1 MSRRL
6 GLLALVMAAVLGAP
20 RSSLAQERPE
30 DTIRDAREEAEAN
43 QQAQANLA
51 GELDVLE
58 AEEAELLQALITIN
72 ERVEAQEIRVTEAQ
86 AELDRIRDE
95 IGTLLDNV
103 ILTRQ
108 RSEIVRQQTVARV
121 VRTYTQP
128 DEPLSSALLNSSS
141 VHDGTRRQVLLRFAT
156 LSDVDLRDELRAV
169 DDDLLTLEAAAE
181 TAEAQAI
188 EQESVLADELVDLEG
203 AQAVQERLRTALSDQ
218 IATIEDELA
227 EMERQE
233 RQLATIIRQAQAEIR
248 ARDAREAAERARTAP
263 PDLRNRSPEGF
274 ILPTGGWITSGFGPR
289 RHPILGGVRN
299 HAGVDFS
306 GAVGNP
312 VWAVQ
317 GGVVITATNLGGYGN
332 TVIIDHGGYTTLYA
346 HMHQLRVT
354 VGQQVAQG
362 TRVGDIGST
371 GMSTGPHLHFEVRI
385 GGVAD
390 NPAKYLP

>member
-1 MSRRL
+1 MC
-6 GLLALVMAAVLGAP
+6 
-20 RSSLAQERPE
+20 
-30 DTIRDAREEAEAN
+30 IRD
-43 QQAQANLA
+43 
-51 GELDVLE
+51 
-58 AEEAELLQALITIN
+58 
-72 ERVEAQEIRVTEAQ
+72 
-86 AELDRIRDE
+86 
-95 IGTLLDNV
+95 
-103 ILTRQ
+103 
-108 RSEIVRQQTVARV
+108 S
-121 VRTYTQP
+121 
-128 DEPLSSALLNSSS
+128 
-141 VHDGTRRQVLLRFAT
+141 
-156 LSDVDLRDELRAV
+156 
-169 DDDLLTLEAAAE
+169 
-181 TAEAQAI
+181 
-188 EQESVLADELVDLEG
+188 

-263 PDLRNRSPEGF
+263 PDLGNRSPEGF